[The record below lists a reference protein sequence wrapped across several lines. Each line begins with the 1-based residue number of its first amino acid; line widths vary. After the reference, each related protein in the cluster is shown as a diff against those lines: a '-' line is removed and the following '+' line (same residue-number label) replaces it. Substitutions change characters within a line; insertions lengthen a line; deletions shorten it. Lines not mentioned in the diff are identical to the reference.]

1 MANGYLKG
9 ALWGTVASTAGLACL
24 SVLSDLPQAPTV
36 TALAPVGAPPP
47 GVIVND
53 AQRSAADRAPVT
65 TQQVPRT
72 PAPTPDTLQQVESG
86 VTQSVSQPSVGAA
99 SVLRDD
105 QALSDPAAPDALPQL
120 PSGQAVPATQNARG
134 LQAPD
139 AASAPDIAIVTERP
153 APAIVAA
160 APPADAA
167 APQRPEAA
175 APARP
180 ERQASE
186 ETALSISVD
195 PVQPAAPPVPDSGQ
209 AFAMA
214 SQEPDATSLFE
225 APDPE
230 PGALQAVLGDIAA
243 AVAPETPLQTAPQD
257 FANVPLP
264 DADSALA
271 MPLPAPVRRTPAP
284 AAATLS
290 PAKNTAPEAPSAI
303 ASTAPRAN
311 TDAPSQPVRINRLPT
326 LGEDAQS
333 QPQVSTPRRA
343 PATGVGSPSDRT
355 PFEVFAAPLEGLP
368 DKPRLAVVLMDDGV
382 DLSGEV
388 IGLAALRSFPYPVS
402 FAIDPLLP
410 DATERMR
417 AYRAAGFEILATVDF
432 PEGAKA
438 QDAEVTLTATLETMP
453 EVFAILEGAG
463 TGVQTTREAADY
475 VTAFLADSGHGF
487 LAQNRGLNTVQK
499 LAARSGVPS
508 AVVFRDFDKLEQ
520 SPRTIRRFLDNAAF
534 RAGREGDVVMLGRL
548 RPDTLSALLLWG
560 LEDRADRVA
569 LVPVSNILRAQP

>member
-9 ALWGTVASTAGLACL
+9 AFWGTVASAAGLACL
-24 SVLSDLPQAPTV
+24 SVLSELPKAPVVTAQAPE
-36 TALAPVGAPPP
+36 GAPSP
-47 GVIVND
+47 GIVVND

-65 TQQVPRT
+65 LQQAPRT
-72 PAPTPDTLQQVESG
+72 PVPAPDTLQQVEGG
-86 VTQSVSQPSVGAA
+86 VTQSASQPSVGAA

-105 QALSDPAAPDALPQL
+105 QALGDPAAPDALPQL
-120 PSGQAVPATQNARG
+120 PSGQALPATQTAGG
-134 LQAPD
+134 LQVPD
-139 AASAPDIAIVTERP
+139 AASAPDLALVTERP
-153 APAIVAA
+153 APASVAAETPAETA
-160 APPADAA
+160 APPRA
-167 APQRPEAA
+167 EG
-175 APARP
+175 
-180 ERQASE
+180 EASE

-195 PVQPAAPPVPDSGQ
+195 PVQPAAPTVPDGGQ
-209 AFAMA
+209 AFALA
-214 SQEPDATSLFE
+214 SQEPEATSLFE

-230 PGALQAVLGDIAA
+230 AGALQAVLGDVAA
-243 AVAPETPLQTAPQD
+243 AVAPDTPLQTAPQN
-257 FANVPLP
+257 FANVPRP
-264 DADSALA
+264 DADTALSV
-271 MPLPAPVRRTPAP
+271 PSPTPVRRTPAP
-284 AAATLS
+284 AAATLL
-290 PAKNTAPEAPSAI
+290 PATNTAPEAPSAI
-303 ASTAPRAN
+303 ASPVPASDI
-311 TDAPSQPVRINRLPT
+311 DAPTQPVRVNRLPT
-326 LGEDAQS
+326 LDDDS
-333 QPQVSTPRRA
+333 QIPPQATAPQPA
-343 PATGVGSPSDRT
+343 PATDVDSPSGRT
-355 PFEVFAAPLEGLP
+355 PFEVFATPLEGLP

-382 DLSGEV
+382 DLSGEI

-402 FAIDPLLP
+402 FAIDALLP

-417 AYRAAGFEILATVDF
+417 AYRAAGFEVLATVDF

-438 QDAEVTLTATLETMP
+438 QDAEVSLAAALETMP

-463 TGVQTTREAADY
+463 TGVQTTREAADH

-487 LAQNRGLNTVQK
+487 LAQNKGLNTVQK

-569 LVPVSNILRAQP
+569 LVPVSNILRGHP